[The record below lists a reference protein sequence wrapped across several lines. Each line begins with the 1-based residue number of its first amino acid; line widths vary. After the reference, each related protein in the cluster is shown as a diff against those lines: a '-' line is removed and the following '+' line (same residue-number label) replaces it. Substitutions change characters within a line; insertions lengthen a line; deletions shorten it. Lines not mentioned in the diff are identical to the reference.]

1 MKIPSK
7 NENKIK
13 IKRPWI
19 SLWGP
24 SEIHGPLHG
33 SQGPGPMY
41 SLNPHLIGPVLED
54 QDENMKLNYC
64 LCTATIDLSEV
75 TFFYIM
81 IRLFIFLNK
90 CPSARFIDYPE
101 INVKL
106 GKAVLIK
113 IDILILRK
121 SINVT

>member
-1 MKIPSK
+1 MVKVM
-7 NENKIK
+7 
-13 IKRPWI
+13 
-19 SLWGP
+19 GP
-24 SEIHGPLHG
+24 LQIHGPLHG
-33 SQGPGPMY
+33 SQGAGPMY
-41 SLNPHLIGPVLED
+41 TDWTPPRIGPVLED
-54 QDENMKLNYC
+54 QDENIKLLYC
-64 LCTATIDLSEV
+64 FCTATIDHSEV

-81 IRLFIFLNK
+81 IRWFTFKNK
-90 CPSARFIDYPE
+90 RPSARFIDYPE